1 MSRYISDK
9 VRQAVADR
17 ARHQCEY
24 CLIHQDDI
32 FFTCEIDH
40 IISVK
45 HGGGNDLNNLAY
57 ACPFCNN
64 NKGSDLGSVLLPNT
78 TIIRFFNPRKD
89 SWKDHFYLEGVT
101 ICPKTEIGKV
111 TIKILNVNAVDRILE
126 RLELQNMGRYPLHG

>member
-9 VRQAVADR
+9 VRQAVAER

-45 HGGGNDLNNLAY
+45 HGGSNDLNNLAY

-64 NKGSDLGSVLLPNT
+64 NKGSDLGSVLLP
-78 TIIRFFNPRKD
+78 
-89 SWKDHFYLEGVT
+89 V
-101 ICPKTEIGKV
+101 V
-111 TIKILNVNAVDRILE
+111 
-126 RLELQNMGRYPLHG
+126 LQM